1 MVIVNCASLPASLIE
16 SELFGREAGAYTG
29 AASAQVGRFAVADG
43 STLFLDE
50 IGEFPVELQAK
61 LLRVLQDGRFERL
74 GSPETM
80 TVDVRIIA
88 ATNRDLEQAVRE
100 GKFRP
105 DLFHRLNVFPIH
117 VPPLRERPED
127 IPALV
132 WNFVE
137 VLGRRMGKT
146 IKSIPRKTIGQLQ
159 RYSWPGNVR
168 ELSNIIE
175 RAMILAAGD
184 TLHVELPAA
193 SQPTPSP
200 RMTLKEVE
208 RAQILRV
215 LQETGWR
222 TRGPRALPRFWGPSR
237 QHSRHGMARLAS
249 APETETP
256 TFRRGSPAFWEPRR
270 RHGGGPSRLDDHPRK
285 FLSTSGLTHL
295 RPAASLHRHAA
306 CSSHNAIEPVALI
319 AALSRTLRFRR
330 WSDQI
335 QLQVTH
341 GRIANGKSTTA
352 SSVIL
357 DSLSDGGLRPGS
369 EDRLLEQA
377 RRSVL
382 PADLGGCCLPP
393 LPDDVLCH
401 VDKDNHKLCGEE
413 RSCPL
418 HRSMIM

>member
-1 MVIVNCASLPASLIE
+1 MVIVNCASLPASLVE
-16 SELFGREAGAYTG
+16 SELFGREAGAYAG
-29 AASAQVGRFAVADG
+29 ADSAQVGRFAVADG

-88 ATNRDLEQAVRE
+88 ATNHDLEQAVRE

-132 WNFVE
+132 WSFVE

-184 TLHVELPAA
+184 TLHVELPSA
-193 SQPTPSP
+193 SQSTPSP
-200 RMTLKEVE
+200 RMTLMEVE
-208 RAQILRV
+208 RAHILRV

-222 TRGPRALPRFWGPSR
+222 IRGP
-237 QHSRHGMARLAS
+237 HGAAEILGTKPTTLEARMARLGIK
-249 APETETP
+249 
-256 TFRRGSPAFWEPRR
+256 RQKR
-270 RHGGGPSRLDDHPRK
+270 
-285 FLSTSGLTHL
+285 
-295 RPAASLHRHAA
+295 
-306 CSSHNAIEPVALI
+306 
-319 AALSRTLRFRR
+319 
-330 WSDQI
+330 
-335 QLQVTH
+335 
-341 GRIANGKSTTA
+341 
-352 SSVIL
+352 
-357 DSLSDGGLRPGS
+357 DSNIS
-369 EDRLLEQA
+369 
-377 RRSVL
+377 
-382 PADLGGCCLPP
+382 
-393 LPDDVLCH
+393 
-401 VDKDNHKLCGEE
+401 
-413 RSCPL
+413 
-418 HRSMIM
+418 